1 MAPTRPHRQ
10 AGRPPAPPAP
20 HSQTPHTA
28 PAPAPDGAAR
38 HTASAPAPE
47 SAVRHTAPASARE
60 SVVRHAMS
68 APEPDGMVP
77 APAPDGAARHTA
89 SAPAPESVVRHTAPA
104 EASDGTAPAPAPD
117 GAAQHTA
124 SAPAGESVVRPAVPA
139 EVSDGVAQYAA
150 RLAVLLGDVRDPANP
165 YGRAVLW
172 AGGYDALPAPPAGL
186 PGPGDLPGADRLAR
200 ALGPLFRR
208 DLALAHA
215 WSIGPLAGAPV
226 PHPAAALLGPAALLA
241 ATGAV
246 LRGVTRIVEG
256 LSRHEAAARQWRP
269 VLATVFAD
277 LLACQSLT
285 DAALRACPASGRGG
299 EAAPYRCDARDGDGE
314 LLAAV
319 VGYLVP
325 QLAVELLG
333 DLELVLDECG
343 FDGHT
348 VERRALARTLGDRA
362 LAGAGP
368 AATGAAQARI
378 VRRLNATGG
387 PDRHETAP
395 PPAPPHDATP
405 GTPGDPGTAAAPGT
419 AGPQSAAPPPPDA
432 AAARPPAAATP
443 PATGTAT
450 TTGTT
455 TTTTGTAT
463 TGTACAGSPAAAPQ
477 PTAADIT
484 GTGMGAGALA
494 RMDADA
500 DALARIGRRL
510 AAERRALRG
519 AWAVTAGHGH
529 DLADP
534 AVRALADRQALLVL
548 ADRATAAREA
558 AARAREPFL
567 GGAGWV
573 LLALGRITVRL
584 GLALPAGMPDAQ
596 PGVWDEL
603 ARRAA
608 RNADG
613 DLYAARLPW

>member
-10 AGRPPAPPAP
+10 AGPPAAPAP
-20 HSQTPHTA
+20 HSGTQHTA
-28 PAPAPDGAAR
+28 PAPASDGAVR
-38 HTASAPAPE
+38 RTAPAE
-47 SAVRHTAPASARE
+47 ASVGAVRHASSVQAPGSVVQHEAPARAS
-60 SVVRHAMS
+60 
-68 APEPDGMVP
+68 DGVAA
-77 APAPDGAARHTA
+77 APAPDGA
-89 SAPAPESVVRHTAPA
+89 VRHVVSA
-104 EASDGTAPAPAPD
+104 EASDGA
-117 GAAQHTA
+117 
-124 SAPAGESVVRPAVPA
+124 
-139 EVSDGVAQYAA
+139 AQYAA

-172 AGGYDALPAPPAGL
+172 AGGYEDLPAAPAGL

-215 WSIGPLAGAPV
+215 WSIGPLTGAPV
-226 PHPAAALLGPAALLA
+226 PHPVADLLGPAALLA
-241 ATGAV
+241 AAGAV

-256 LSRHEAAARQWRP
+256 LSRYEAAARQWRP
-269 VLATVFAD
+269 VLAAVFAD

-285 DAALRACPASGRGG
+285 DAALRACPAPSRDG
-299 EAAPYRCDARDGDGE
+299 APAPSPYRPDANDGGGE
-314 LLAAV
+314 LLAAA

-333 DLELVLDECG
+333 DLELVLNECG

-348 VERRALARTLGDRA
+348 VERRTLARTVRDRA

-378 VRRLNATGG
+378 VRGLNATGG
-387 PDRHETAP
+387 PDRHESTP
-395 PPAPPHDATP
+395 PPPDRHEITPPLPAPPH
-405 GTPGDPGTAAAPGT
+405 GTAAAPGP
-419 AGPQSAAPPPPDA
+419 GIDA
-432 AAARPPAAATP
+432 NANANAEAEAE
-443 PATGTAT
+443 
-450 TTGTT
+450 
-455 TTTTGTAT
+455 
-463 TGTACAGSPAAAPQ
+463 
-477 PTAADIT
+477 
-484 GTGMGAGALA
+484 
-494 RMDADA
+494 ADA

-519 AWAVTAGHGH
+519 AWAVTAGH

-548 ADRATAAREA
+548 ADRTTAAREA

-567 GGAGWV
+567 GSTGWV

-584 GLALPAGMPDAQ
+584 GLALPARMPDAQ

-608 RNADG
+608 HSADG
-613 DLYAARLPW
+613 DLYAARPAW

>member
-28 PAPAPDGAAR
+28 PAPAPESAVRHTARAEASDGAAR
-38 HTASAPAPE
+38 HTAP
-47 SAVRHTAPASARE
+47 
-60 SVVRHAMS
+60 
-68 APEPDGMVP
+68 
-77 APAPDGAARHTA
+77 
-89 SAPAPESVVRHTAPA
+89 APAPESVVRPAVSAPEPESVVRHAAPA
-104 EASDGTAPAPAPD
+104 EASDGMAPAPAPV
-117 GAAQHTA
+117 GAVQHAA
-124 SAPAGESVVRPAVPA
+124 SAPVPERVVRPAVPA
-139 EVSDGVAQYAA
+139 SASDDVAQYAA

-269 VLATVFAD
+269 VLAAVFAD

-285 DAALRACPASGRGG
+285 DAALRTCPAPGRGG

-378 VRRLNATGG
+378 VRRLNETGG
-387 PDRHETAP
+387 PDRHETTP

-405 GTPGDPGTAAAPGT
+405 GTPGGPGT

-443 PATGTAT
+443 PATGT
-450 TTGTT
+450 G
-455 TTTTGTAT
+455 TGTAT
-463 TGTACAGSPAAAPQ
+463 GTAYAAAGSPAAVPQ

-484 GTGMGAGALA
+484 GTGLDAGALA

>member
-20 HSQTPHTA
+20 HSQTPHPA

-38 HTASAPAPE
+38 HAALAPAPESAARHTAPAEASDGMAPAPAPDGAVQHAALAPAPE
-47 SAVRHTAPASARE
+47 SAVRPA
-60 SVVRHAMS
+60 
-68 APEPDGMVP
+68 VP
-77 APAPDGAARHTA
+77 APAPDGAARHA
-89 SAPAPESVVRHTAPA
+89 
-104 EASDGTAPAPAPD
+104 APAPAP
-117 GAAQHTA
+117 
-124 SAPAGESVVRPAVPA
+124 ESVVRPAVPA
-139 EVSDGVAQYAA
+139 SASDGVAQYAA

-285 DAALRACPASGRGG
+285 DAALRACPAPGRDE

-387 PDRHETAP
+387 PDRHETTP

-405 GTPGDPGTAAAPGT
+405 STPAGTTATAPGA
-419 AGPQSAAPPPPDA
+419 AGPQSAVPPPLDA

-443 PATGTAT
+443 PATGTGTAT
-450 TTGTT
+450 TTGT
-455 TTTTGTAT
+455 G
-463 TGTACAGSPAAAPQ
+463 
-477 PTAADIT
+477 T
-484 GTGMGAGALA
+484 GTGMDADADVLA
-494 RMDADA
+494 RRDADA

-519 AWAVTAGHGH
+519 VWAVTAGHGH